1 MKRHIHPKKRKKTRS
16 SSLLVETLEE
26 SAERIER
33 IEKKLDGFS
42 DLYEALLLALAR
54 TFKANIPVRE
64 AKKIVVGACYWIVV
78 DFFESFV
85 ALPVVVKSVSGDSA
99 FIEPLVGDP
108 QMWKQTV
115 KPDELFLTKKEALVS
130 KSDLVGKGQQ

>member
-54 TFKANIPVRE
+54 TFKANIPVLE
-64 AKKIVVGACYWIVV
+64 SKKIVVGACYWIVV

-130 KSDLVGKGQQ
+130 KSDLAGKGQQ